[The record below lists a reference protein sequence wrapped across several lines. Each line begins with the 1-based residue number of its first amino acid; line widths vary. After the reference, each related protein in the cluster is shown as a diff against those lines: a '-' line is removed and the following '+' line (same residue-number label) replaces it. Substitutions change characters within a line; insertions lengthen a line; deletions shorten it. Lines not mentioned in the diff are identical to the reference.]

1 MLLFIN
7 TNLKDKIY
15 FILSEKDKEN
25 TLYKEYSCNFLNS
38 QEILSFLDNFI
49 TLSKYTKDDFFK
61 NIDCIVIDKGPGI
74 NMNFRIGI
82 IVTNS
87 LSYIYNLNIVT
98 VEKGEYNNID
108 EFLEIGWARFKNKE
122 FSKLISPEYSIKN

>member
-1 MLLFIN
+1 MILFIN

-25 TLYKEYSCNFLNS
+25 TLYKEYNCNFLNS
-38 QEILSFLDNFI
+38 QEILSFLDDFI
-49 TLSKYTKDDFFK
+49 TLSDYKKDDFFK
-61 NIDCIVIDKGPGI
+61 KIDCIVIDNGPGI

-82 IVTNS
+82 IITNS
-87 LSYIYNLNIVT
+87 FSYVYNLNIVT
-98 VEKGEYNNID
+98 VEKGEYNNIN
-108 EFLEIGWARFKNKE
+108 EFLEIGWTKFRNKE

>member
-7 TNLKDKIY
+7 TNLKDKVY
-15 FILSEKDKEN
+15 FILLEKDKEK
-25 TLYKEYSCNFLNS
+25 TLYKEYNCSFLNS
-38 QEILSFLDNFI
+38 QEILSFIDDFI
-49 TLSKYTKDDFFK
+49 NSSKYKKNVFFEK
-61 NIDCIVIDKGPGI
+61 IDCLVIDNGPGI

-82 IVTNS
+82 IIANT

-98 VEKGEYNNID
+98 IKKSEYNNID
-108 EFLEIGWARFKNKE
+108 EFLEIGWNKFRKKE